1 MLKEERFEHILKR
14 LKSKRKVFYEKLAS
28 DLNVS
33 EDTIRRDIDSLHK
46 GGLLVKVRGGA
57 ITPGSNPLSFQDRT
71 AVFAAGKEV
80 IALKAQQLLKNV
92 RTVFMDGGTT
102 MLALASNL
110 PANTNIRII
119 TNNTTL
125 VPILANLTGVEI
137 VVLGGSYNRLT
148 KTNVGI
154 LTCQQAANYQAD
166 MYFMGICSLD
176 SNAGVTSAFS
186 EDGEVKRAFM
196 KAARKTVVLCNAEKL
211 ETTDFFKV
219 CDIDAIDTLITDLP
233 SDDKLLDSYRNSD
246 LEIL

>member
-1 MLKEERFEHILKR
+1 MLKEERFDHILKK

-102 MLALASNL
+102 MLALVSNL
-110 PANTNIRII
+110 PPNTNIRVI
-119 TNNTTL
+119 TNNVAL
-125 VPILANLTGVEI
+125 VSILANFPGVEI
-137 VVLGGSYNRLT
+137 VILGGSYNRLT
-148 KTNVGI
+148 KTNVGVV
-154 LTCQQAANYQAD
+154 TCREAEKYQAD
-166 MYFMGICSLD
+166 LYFMGICSLD
-176 SNAGVTSAFS
+176 SKAGVTSAFL
-186 EDGEVKRAFM
+186 EDGEVKRAYM
-196 KAARKTVVLCNAEKL
+196 KASLKTVVLCNVEKL

-219 CDIDAIDTLITDLP
+219 CDIDDIDTLITDLP
-233 SDDKLLDSYRNSD
+233 SDNKLLDPYRRSD
-246 LEIL
+246 LELL